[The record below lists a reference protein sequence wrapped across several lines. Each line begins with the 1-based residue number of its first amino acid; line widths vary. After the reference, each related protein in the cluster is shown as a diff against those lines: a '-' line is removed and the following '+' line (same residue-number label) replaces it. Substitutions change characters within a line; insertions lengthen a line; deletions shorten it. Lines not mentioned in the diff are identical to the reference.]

1 MILYARLPGQ
11 EDGNVS
17 FVVEEEVGVWAPQPT
32 RVVHTLTEW
41 VQNPEIRRKYVENCK
56 RAARPDATRQI
67 ALAIGKTL
75 ELIPEAVVMEN

>member
-1 MILYARLPGQ
+1 M
-11 EDGNVS
+11 S
-17 FVVEEEVGVWAPQPT
+17 
-32 RVVHTLTEW
+32 LTEW
-41 VQNPEIRRKYVENCK
+41 VQNPEIRLKYVENCK